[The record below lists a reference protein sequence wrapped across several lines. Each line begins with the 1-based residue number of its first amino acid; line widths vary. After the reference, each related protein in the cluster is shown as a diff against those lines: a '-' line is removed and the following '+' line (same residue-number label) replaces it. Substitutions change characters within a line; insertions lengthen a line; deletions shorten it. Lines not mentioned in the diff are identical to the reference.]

1 MTTPEHYS
9 IMALTLPVGTRVVL
23 QPGNLIYEVGSEG
36 RLEVYVPKAV
46 LFGEDAPPVE
56 KRDDLCA
63 ND

>member
-1 MTTPEHYS
+1 MTSDIH
-9 IMALTLPVGTRVVL
+9 IVMALTLPAGSRVVL

-46 LFGEDAPPVE
+46 LFGENAPPVE
-56 KRDDLCA
+56 KRDELCA